1 MRFNDW
7 LPSPPWRK
15 PRIFTVRQ
23 FLHCVFVASSDPFIN
38 HGVCVHGQR
47 ACISLPR
54 FGSRM
59 ISPPL
64 GYSTEGP
71 PDLVRL
77 DALLPEPTVIERLG
91 AFLEIVRRD
100 ECVDHF
106 CRTIWKNQRA
116 KRMTRIFIY
125 SSFNSCHR
133 STTFQLPL
141 RAENSFSMIRE
152 HSSGSKLGAQQ
163 NTSM

>member
-15 PRIFTVRQ
+15 PRILTVRQ
-23 FLHCVFVASSDPFIN
+23 FLHRVFVASSDPFVN
-38 HGVCVHGQR
+38 HGVRVHGQR
-47 ACISLPR
+47 ARISLPR

-59 ISPPL
+59 ISPSL
-64 GYSTEGP
+64 GYSAEGP

-91 AFLEIVRRD
+91 TFLKIARRD

-116 KRMTRIFIY
+116 KKMTRILQRKEQTDREKKRE
-125 SSFNSCHR
+125 SSKKTKDYR
-133 STTFQLPL
+133 V
-141 RAENSFSMIRE
+141 IRK
-152 HSSGSKLGAQQ
+152 SRFV
-163 NTSM
+163 